1 MFCRIQICQDSR
13 QIFIYSACAS
23 ARALIEDERRHS
35 HLLTRGLK
43 QKRYLTTK
51 LINMYVNYGS
61 LEDACPVF
69 DELSKQNGML

>member
-1 MFCRIQICQDSR
+1 MQGFS
-13 QIFIYSACAS
+13 QIFIDWACAS
-23 ARALIEDERRHS
+23 ARALIEDKQRHS

-69 DELSKQNGML
+69 DELFKQNGML